1 MSSMS
6 SILTRSLDFDN
17 DEEDIAFWGKYS
29 ILYGR
34 ILFILTR

>member
-1 MSSMS
+1 MYL
-6 SILTRSLDFDN
+6 IVIRCFDFEN